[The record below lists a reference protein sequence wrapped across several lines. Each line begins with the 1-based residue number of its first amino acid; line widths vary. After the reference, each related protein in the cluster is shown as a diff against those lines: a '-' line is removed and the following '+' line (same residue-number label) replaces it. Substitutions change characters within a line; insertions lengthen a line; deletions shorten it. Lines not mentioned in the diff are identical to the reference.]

1 MSTQHSCAD
10 CKYKAKIMGDAHIQ
24 CTAEWSNED
33 YKGKDKKISYKAN
46 QWTFFFPKNFDS
58 HWIKFCKKKETKTQS

>member
-1 MSTQHSCAD
+1 
-10 CKYKAKIMGDAHIQ
+10 MGDAHIQ